1 MPWLHVGNNNQDC
14 KRVFSTQ
21 IHLPKSAY
29 SLIHTVMYLSGASQW
44 MYVFFL
50 QVELITT
57 QAMKAG
63 FTGGL
68 VVDYPNSTR
77 AKKWVVINTVCQA
90 THVLNTV
97 NYERTDLF
105 IETSMPILFLP
116 GQPKPIFNKV
126 FLLSFLFVVAC
137 DTSFVVSFH
146 LFFRIFLCL
155 FAGVVVD
162 KLPKV
167 GFLFCCYYNN
177 TFLILLCH
185 L

>member
-1 MPWLHVGNNNQDC
+1 
-14 KRVFSTQ
+14 
-21 IHLPKSAY
+21 
-29 SLIHTVMYLSGASQW
+29 
-44 MYVFFL
+44 MYVFFH

-77 AKKWVVINTVCQA
+77 AKKWVAINTVCQA
-90 THVLNTV
+90 THVLHTV

-105 IETSMPILFLP
+105 IETSMPILFSP

-126 FLLSFLFVVAC
+126 IVVAC
-137 DTSFVVSFH
+137 DSSFVVSFH
-146 LFFRIFLCL
+146 FFFFFRIFLCL
-155 FAGVVVD
+155 YAGVVVD

-167 GFLFCCYYNN
+167 GFLFCGYITIPSWFVYVVFNAIF
-177 TFLILLCH
+177 TFAEAPWKQSRFLRTQLIKVKVLKYSEQADGEKFVADE
-185 L
+185 